1 MKLNLVQIS
10 IIVSNENGV
19 DFYKQLGF
27 KEISREVRK
36 ETHDELISL
45 FNGFLT
51 LRLYKDSTHPVRN
64 RKPESLGLRYLTFE
78 VDDLSQFKSIEI
90 KEDQIGRFIF
100 INDPDGQPV
109 QIREK
114 K

>member
-1 MKLNLVQIS
+1 M
-10 IIVSNENGV
+10 
-19 DFYKQLGF
+19 GF

-36 ETHDELISL
+36 EAHDELICL
-45 FNGFLT
+45 FNGIVS

-78 VDDLSQFKSIEI
+78 TDDLSQFKNNDV

-100 INDPDGQPV
+100 INDPDGQPI

-114 K
+114 R